1 MLSLGGLWWLM
12 QESRTQDKS
21 SALSATP
28 PPRTAPPVVASTA
41 VAPSAAPKSPA
52 LPAAPIDAFKTW
64 AVRYAQADAASRAAM
79 LGEGLGLAQQRKS
92 QMLKMIEAHPQAAI
106 QQALPYAVRRELP
119 AAFDSLVEKVVSG
132 QGDLNVLGST
142 GRPSEA
148 QPTSPIQRWVSLN
161 GEKYRAFVYGS
172 RLQGVTQ
179 KGTPLWGVALGGT
192 VAVSDDVGRLLSQE
206 ESIDLQAKGV
216 KLNDPV
222 CGVSG
227 IRSTDD
233 RQSLW
238 FAVGARLSGICS
250 AAHASVL
257 NDRFRLASVNRLLP
271 SDPGGSN
278 PTNTEPGRAVSVTQ
292 GRLRVLFMR
301 VAFQDNVVEP
311 ISADDLTKIM
321 TDVNDYYRTA
331 SYNYV
336 QMIPT
341 VTPLLILPNVEAFY
355 TIKGPDALLADARIV
370 SAEAGY
376 STEDYDLD
384 VVGHATLSGEAW
396 NWGGLAF
403 VGARGAWIQAFTPKV
418 ISHELG
424 HNLGLLHANA
434 SDTKKAPGPVQP
446 NPPLPIDPDS
456 DFGHHAVNAHG
467 RFVDDAASML
477 YDVEYGDPYD
487 WMGSGDAITEQF
499 NSLHK
504 VRLRWMPMDKVAQ
517 LTASSTNRLYA
528 FDSSSLDNGKTY
540 AISVRKELG
549 RKGYN
554 RAYWI
559 DHRQL
564 LPGNPWL
571 SSGVELYW
579 TPWEGTK
586 GSSQLIDTTPESS
599 KGLQD
604 AALLIGRTFDDREA
618 DIHITPTR
626 KGRDGGTEWIDVV
639 VQVGP
644 FPGNRPPTFNLEASS
659 VFVSPGQRVDFT
671 AADVT
676 DADGDPVVYSWSYS
690 DDTFGPNA
698 ASVSRTFAQTGHY
711 VVRCE
716 VSDMKGGKISRHVLV
731 TVGSPSTVTVG
742 GVVRDENGDPVEGAR
757 VAVVGGAEDRIAL
770 TDTDGTFTLVGVNG
784 GFRENIAF
792 HYGYE
797 TQPKNFQN
805 PAPIFEGG
813 GFALEYL
820 AASYP
825 LVSVQALGAA
835 DESRPTGDAKFRFTR
850 KGGDLLSDLPVY
862 FQLVGSAE
870 AGKDYTVPSNG
881 MVIFTAGL
889 DTIDVPLTVK
899 DDKDSEGRE
908 TAIVQLVLATNVER
922 YINYVTN
929 IVSTNVDAGVTN
941 TTTNTFVYIAT
952 NSWSVPGWEIKTVN
966 GVLTWFQTHPPY
978 VLGND
983 TAVLPIGDNEQPGK
997 SSFSLAVFDETA
1009 LEGGLDEA
1017 VVLVS
1022 RTGNPDQAA
1031 DIRLSFGGVAS
1042 NGVDYALL
1050 PSTLHFD
1057 VGQSSAAIFVKAID
1071 DLFVEGDE
1079 TLTITIDPSPSYDV
1093 TGDPATLVIVDN
1105 DLPLITVNTVVSQG
1119 MESDPVAARFTI
1131 SRAGDLSTDLQ
1142 VNYLMGGTATNG
1154 VDYNRLGGT
1163 ATIPAGKDSVDV
1175 VIIPVKDGILE
1186 APESIQL
1193 QISSSTYYNVGVPGA
1208 GNAVLYD
1215 ETTPVVTMFGSQ
1227 TAPLREGGTGFTLT
1241 FQRTGPTL
1249 KPLTVNLAFSGDADR
1264 FSDYGVIG
1272 NQVTIPAGSSQ
1283 YVLSLTPANDTLFE
1297 VNESFR
1303 IRLQPGDGYLVS
1315 QPNEFGSEIAD
1326 DDQGP
1331 LPSFSFVT
1339 AASSVPEKYP
1349 GGTYEIPV
1357 EISRTVEISPIPVVV
1372 EYRVV
1377 GGSAI
1382 VGTNFNFTDYPLLSK
1397 GYLIYTNAWP
1407 TVPLT
1412 LHVYDFLKVDIL
1424 DDDLAGKDKTLVIG
1438 LSYPSTFIFTN
1449 ITQATN
1455 DKGSV
1460 DVTNYVVAP
1469 TNFNLG
1475 PVRFHTITIKDDDY
1489 NVVGVEATTPFAY
1502 EDGQN
1507 PGTFTFTRTGPVD
1520 KDVTVEF
1527 AVTGSASPNTDY
1539 VPLPRSIVI
1548 PAGLDS
1554 VTLDVIPIEDQTA
1567 EIAESVKVTLSRA
1580 VGSKLDPAKTRASVL
1595 IVDNDGTIEFTQST
1609 YSVKEDVGTFQIP
1622 VRRFGLVSLAQSVDY
1637 SITGGTATPGVDY
1650 VAPAKGTLFFAPGET
1665 LKNISLVV
1673 SNDLLVEA
1681 DESIE
1686 LTLENA
1692 SGGTPLSGQ
1701 KSTTVVINSDDTEFR
1716 FSTNHYYFSERTNSA
1731 PIVIQRVG
1739 PASGPASVTLVVTN
1753 GSLVASNGFAVD
1765 GADFRATNRV
1775 INFADG
1781 VSNVTFLVRINDD
1794 FDLEGNELVALSLT
1808 NASPGILLGRDA
1820 ASVLEIQ
1827 DDDCRIEFAAD
1838 SIRVNEFD
1846 GVALVDVR
1854 RTGGVL
1860 NTVLVDFRTADGTA
1874 IAGQDFVR
1882 TNGTLTFLSN
1892 RNVQDTNGSGSL
1904 VFLPG
1909 QSNLTLR
1916 ILLLDDVIGEGEE
1929 TFNVRLSNARLFGGG
1944 AASKSVGLG
1953 NRTNLLVAIR
1963 DDETA
1968 GSVDYQVAAGLLID
1982 GTVRTLSL
1990 QADDRLVLGGDF
2002 TQVNGFAIPQIARLT
2017 PNGDLDTGFNP
2028 GVGGGGGSVLSVAS
2042 EVSGKVL
2049 LGGDFSQIDGVPRAS
2064 IARIDQDGDLDA
2076 TFDVG
2081 TGALGIVRAVAVQAD
2096 GKVIIGGDF
2105 LRYNSVNRTRLARI
2119 NPDGRM
2125 DTNFTAVVNASV
2137 NAVLIQP
2144 DGRILIGGSFTRVNN
2159 ANVQGVMRLN
2169 PDGSI
2174 DNTFK
2179 VEAGLAGTVYA
2190 LALQT
2195 NGDVVVG
2202 GDLSSFNGQA
2212 VANLIRLS
2220 KGGALDPAF
2229 GQGAAP
2235 NGIVR
2240 ALGVSSAG
2248 KIYAGGEFTAFGST
2262 ARSRVARLRVN
2273 GLVDD
2278 VFDPGTGA
2286 NGTVRSLVV
2295 HSNSEVSIA
2304 GDFTQVNGIPRSHV
2318 ARLHGDERL
2327 AVTGVEFDQASYI
2340 VNENVGA
2347 ASVTLRRVGDP
2358 KVAFTVTVSTVASN
2372 STATAGDD
2380 YVATT
2385 NLLNFGAGVM
2395 TRTFDVSIIDDAAIE
2410 SEEVVKL
2417 AITQV
2422 SPGVDLS
2429 GLVTADLLVEDNEVS
2444 VQLTSAAL
2452 TANENDGSVSI
2463 GISRL
2468 GLTNATASVT
2478 LSTVAGTADAGTD
2491 FVALSQVVTFLPGE
2505 RSKTVNVSL
2514 VNDTLREPAETF
2526 KVRLDNASEG
2536 VLLGLSEAV
2545 VTVLDTDREVIDVV
2559 ATALITDPNHNGGID
2574 PGEVVTLMVALIN
2587 NGTADAS
2594 GVTAI
2599 PVASPGI
2606 VLDAGLVQL
2615 QNFGNLN
2622 VGGSPS
2628 SRKFTFGNN
2637 AQQGASLE
2645 LFLQLTDSSDR
2656 DLGIVKVPVALGPQ
2670 SRVFSSAT
2678 AMNINDNGKADPY
2691 PSVINVAGL
2700 PGAITK
2706 VSLTLM
2712 GFTHPSPADVD
2723 ILLVS
2728 PDGANS
2734 IVFSDVGG
2742 INAVEGLNIT
2752 LDDSAAN
2759 DLPVLLPLT
2768 SGTFRPRN
2776 SKLEDVFPA
2785 PAPVAPYR
2793 NSTLDFKGRDP
2804 NGLWSLY
2811 VVDDTAQWAGALR
2824 GGWKIAISTSGL
2836 LVPAADVGVGLTSD
2850 SAVGHTGQDLTYTL
2864 RAVNNGPA
2872 TASNVVVRLTLPA
2885 GATLISAPAG
2895 ASNEENQ
2902 LSWGAGDLV
2911 VGQERLF
2918 TVIVKPGSGESLT
2931 SVASVATDSHDIFSP
2946 NNSATLTVR
2955 VTASTAPKLEI
2966 STADGKVLISWP
2978 ANATGMVLQS
2988 ATSFSANGTAVW
3000 SDVSGS
3006 TSTEGGKKTL
3016 RLNPEAGERFYR
3028 LLLKP

>member
-1 MLSLGGLWWLM
+1 M
-12 QESRTQDKS
+12 QESRTQEKRSAQNLTPLPPAAPAVAS
-21 SALSATP
+21 SA
-28 PPRTAPPVVASTA
+28 
-41 VAPSAAPKSPA
+41 APSAPSAVKKNPVVPA
-52 LPAAPIDAFKTW
+52 GPVDAFKTW
-64 AVRYAQADAASRAAM
+64 ASQYAQADAASRAAM
-79 LGEGLGLAQQRKS
+79 LGQGLGLAQERKS
-92 QMLKMIEAHPQAAI
+92 QMLKMIASHPQAAI
-106 QQALPYAVRRELP
+106 QQALPYSVRRELP
-119 AAFDSLVEKVVSG
+119 AAFDSLVERVVWG
-132 QGDLNVLGST
+132 QGDLNVYGAIGKS
-142 GRPSEA
+142 SEVKPA
-148 QPTSPIQRWVSLN
+148 EPVQRWVSLN
-161 GEKYRAFVYGS
+161 GEKYRAYVYGT
-172 RLQGVTQ
+172 RMQGMTQ

-192 VAVSDDVGRLLSQE
+192 VAVSDDAGRLLSQE
-206 ESIDLQAKGV
+206 EAVDLQSKGV
-216 KLNDPV
+216 VLNDPV

-227 IRSTDD
+227 LQSTDSQ
-233 RQSLW
+233 QSLW
-238 FAVGARLSGICS
+238 FAVGSRLTGICS
-250 AAHASVL
+250 AAHAAIL
-257 NDRFRLASVNRLLP
+257 NDRFRLASVNHLLP

-278 PTNTEPGRAVSVTQ
+278 PTNAEPGRAVRVTQ
-292 GRLRVLFMR
+292 GRLKVLFMR
-301 VAFQDNVVEP
+301 VAFPDNVVEP
-311 ISADDLTKIM
+311 ISMDALTKMM

-341 VTPLLILPNVEAFY
+341 VTPLLILPNSEVYY
-355 TIKGPDALLADARIV
+355 TVQGPDAILADARIA

-384 VVGHATLSGEAW
+384 LVGHATLSGDAF

-403 VGARGAWIQAFTPKV
+403 VGARGAWIQSFTPKV

-434 SDTKKAPGPVQP
+434 SDTKKAPGPNQP

-467 RFVDDAASML
+467 RFVDDAASKL

-487 WMGSGDAITEQF
+487 WMGSGDAISEQF

-504 VRLRWMPMDKVAQ
+504 VRLRWMPMNKVAQ
-517 LTASSTNRLYA
+517 LTGSSTNRLYA
-528 FDSSSLDNGKTY
+528 FDSTSLESGKTY
-540 AISVRKELG
+540 AIAVQKELG
-549 RKGYN
+549 RKGQN
-554 RAYWI
+554 RSYWI

-564 LPGNPWL
+564 IAGNPWM
-571 SSGVELYW
+571 SSGVQLYW
-579 TPWEGTK
+579 TPWEGTQ

-599 KGLQD
+599 RGLQD
-604 AALLIGRTFDDREA
+604 APLVIGRTFDDREG
-618 DIHITPTR
+618 DIHITPIR
-626 KGRDGGTEWIDVV
+626 KGVDAGTEWIDVV
-639 VQVGP
+639 VQIGP
-644 FPGNRPPTFNLEASS
+644 FTGNRPPSFNLEASS
-659 VFVSPGQRVDFT
+659 VFVSPGQRVDFS
-671 AADVT
+671 ASDVT
-676 DADGDPVVYSWSYS
+676 DADGDPVAYSWSYS
-690 DDTFGPNA
+690 DDSFGPNT
-698 ASVSRTFAQTGHY
+698 ASVSRTFTQPGHY

-716 VSDMKGGKISRHVLV
+716 VSDMKGGKLSRHVLV

-742 GVVRDENGDPVEGAR
+742 GVVKDENGDPLEGVR
-757 VAVVGGAEDRIAL
+757 VAVVGGTEDRIAL
-770 TDTDGTFTLVGVNG
+770 TDTDGSFTLVGVDG
-784 GFRENIAF
+784 GFRNNIAF
-792 HYGYE
+792 RYGYE

-813 GFALEYL
+813 GLSLEYL

-825 LVSVQALGAA
+825 LVSVQALGTA
-835 DESRPTGDAKFRFTR
+835 DESRPAGDAKFRFTR
-850 KGGDLLSDLPVY
+850 KGGDLFSALPIY
-862 FQLVGSAE
+862 FQLIGSAE
-870 AGKDYTVPSNG
+870 SGKDYNVTSNG
-881 MVIFTAGL
+881 VLTFPAGV
-889 DTIDVPLTVK
+889 DTMDVPLTVT

-908 TAIVQLVLATNVER
+908 TAIVQLVMSTNVER

-929 IVSTNVDAGVTN
+929 IISTNVSAGVTN
-941 TTTNTFVYIAT
+941 ISTNTYVYVYT
-952 NSWSVPGWEIKTVN
+952 NSWPVPGWEIRTEN
-966 GVLTWFQTHPPY
+966 GVQTWFQTHPTY
-978 VLGND
+978 VLGRD
-983 TAVLPIGDNEQPGK
+983 IATLSIGDNELPGK
-997 SSFSLAVFDETA
+997 PGFSLTVFDETA
-1009 LEGGLDEA
+1009 LEGGLDDA
-1017 VVLVS
+1017 VVLVT
-1022 RTGNPDQAA
+1022 RTGNPDQSA
-1031 DIRLSFGGVAS
+1031 DIRLTYSGVAS
-1042 NGVDYALL
+1042 NGVDYTLL
-1050 PSTLHFD
+1050 PSGVHFD
-1057 VGQSSAAIFVKAID
+1057 AGQTAAAIYVKAID

-1079 TLTITIDPSPSYDV
+1079 ALTITIEPSPSYDV
-1093 TGDPATLVIVDN
+1093 TGTPANLVIVDN
-1105 DLPLITVNTVVSQG
+1105 DLPLITVNSVVSQG
-1119 MESDPVAARFTI
+1119 MESDAVAARFTI
-1131 SRAGDLSTDLQ
+1131 SRAGDLSSDLQ

-1154 VDYNRLGGT
+1154 VDYNLLSGT
-1163 ATIPAGKDSVDV
+1163 ATILAGRDSVDV
-1175 VIIPVKDGILE
+1175 SIVPIKDGTLE
-1186 APESIQL
+1186 PAESIQL

-1208 GNAVLYD
+1208 AVGTLYD
-1215 ETTPVVTMFGSQ
+1215 ETTPVVTMFGTQ
-1227 TAPLREGGTGFTLT
+1227 TAPLRESGSGFTLT
-1241 FQRTGPTL
+1241 FQRTGPTT

-1264 FSDYGVIG
+1264 FSDYGVVG

-1283 YVLSLTPANDTLFE
+1283 YVLSLAPVDDSLFE
-1297 VNESFR
+1297 VNEAFR
-1303 IRLQPGDGYLVS
+1303 IKLLPGDGYLVS
-1315 QPNEFGSEIAD
+1315 APNEYSSEIAD
-1326 DDQGP
+1326 NEPGP

-1339 AASSVPEKYP
+1339 SSSTIPEKYP
-1349 GGTYEIPV
+1349 GGTFLIPV
-1357 EISRTVEISPIPVVV
+1357 EISRTVEVSPIPVVV

-1377 GGSAI
+1377 GGSAV
-1382 VGTNFNFTDYPLLSK
+1382 VGSNFNFTSYPLLSK
-1397 GYLIYTNAWP
+1397 GYLIYTNPWP
-1407 TVPLT
+1407 NVPLT
-1412 LHVYDFLKVDIL
+1412 THNYDFLSVDIL
-1424 DDDLAGKDKTLVIG
+1424 DDELVGKDKTLVIG

-1449 ITQATN
+1449 ITQVTN
-1455 DKGSV
+1455 AMGQTS
-1460 DVTNYVVAP
+1460 DVTNFVVAP

-1489 NVVGVEATTPFAY
+1489 NLVSVEATTPFAQ
-1502 EDGQN
+1502 EEGQN
-1507 PGTFTFTRTGPVD
+1507 PGTFTFSRTGPVD
-1520 KDVTVEF
+1520 KDITVEF

-1567 EIAESVKVTLSRA
+1567 EIAESVKVTLSRVA
-1580 VGSKLDPAKTRASVL
+1580 GSKINPDKTRATVL

-1609 YSVKEDVGTFQIP
+1609 YTTRENVGTLQVP

-1637 SITGGTATPGVDY
+1637 RITGGTATAGVDY
-1650 VAPAKGTLFFAPGET
+1650 KAAAAGTLFFGPGET
-1665 LKNISLVV
+1665 LKNISLVI

-1681 DESIE
+1681 DESID
-1686 LTLENA
+1686 LVLENT

-1701 KSTTVVINSDDTEFR
+1701 RTTTVVIQSDDTEFR
-1716 FSTNHYYFSERTNSA
+1716 FSTNHFYFSERTNNA

-1739 PASGPASVTLVVTN
+1739 PASGAASVTLVVTN
-1753 GSLVASNGFAVD
+1753 GSLVVSNGFALD
-1765 GADFRATNRV
+1765 EADFRATNRV
-1775 INFADG
+1775 VNFADG
-1781 VSNVTFLVRINDD
+1781 VSNVTVLVRLVDD
-1794 FDLEGNELVALSLT
+1794 FDVEGDELVSLSLT
-1808 NASPGILLGRDA
+1808 NASAGILLGKDA
-1820 ASVLEIQ
+1820 ASVLQIQ
-1827 DDDCRIEFAAD
+1827 DDDCRIEFAED

-1846 GVALVDVR
+1846 GAALVDVR
-1854 RTGGVL
+1854 RVGGIL
-1860 NTVLVDFRTADGTA
+1860 NTVLVDFRSADGTA
-1874 IAGQDFVR
+1874 VAGQDFVR

-1916 ILLLDDVIGEGEE
+1916 IPLLDDVTGEGEE

-1944 AASKSVGLG
+1944 AAAKSVSLG

-1968 GSVDYQVAAGLLID
+1968 GSVVYQVAAGIQID
-1982 GTVRTLSL
+1982 GTVRSLSL
-1990 QADDRLVLGGDF
+1990 QADGRLVLGGDF
-2002 TQVNGFAIPQIARLT
+2002 VQVNGFAIPQIARLS

-2042 EVSGKVL
+2042 EVSGKAL
-2049 LGGDFSQIDGVPRAS
+2049 LGGDFSQIDGVPRSS
-2064 IARIDQDGDLDA
+2064 IARVDQDGDLDA

-2081 TGALGIVRAVAVQAD
+2081 TGALGIVRVVAVQAD

-2119 NPDGRM
+2119 NTDGRM

-2137 NAVLIQP
+2137 NAVLVQP
-2144 DGRILIGGSFTRVNN
+2144 DGQILIGGSFTRVNN
-2159 ANVQGVMRLN
+2159 ANVQGVVRLN

-2179 VEAGLAGTVYA
+2179 VNAGLAGTVYA

-2195 NGDVVVG
+2195 NGDVIVG
-2202 GDLSSFNGQA
+2202 GELSSFNGQA

-2220 KGGALDPAF
+2220 STGTLDATF

-2240 ALGVSSAG
+2240 ALGVNTAG
-2248 KIYAGGEFTAFGST
+2248 KIYVGGEFTAFGST
-2262 ARSRVARLRVN
+2262 ARARVARLRAT
-2273 GLVDD
+2273 GLIDD

-2286 NGTVRSLVV
+2286 NGTVRALVV
-2295 HSNSEVSIA
+2295 HPDSQVSIA
-2304 GDFTQVNGIPRSHV
+2304 GDFTLVNGIARSHV

-2327 AVTGVEFDQASYI
+2327 AVTGVEFDQASYV
-2340 VNENVGA
+2340 VNENVGT
-2347 ASVTLRRVGDP
+2347 ASMTLRRVGDP
-2358 KVAFTVTVSTVASN
+2358 KVAFTVTVSTVSSN

-2380 YVATT
+2380 YVSTST
-2385 NLLNFGAGVM
+2385 LLNFGAGVM
-2395 TRTFDVSIIDDAAIE
+2395 TQTFDVQIKDDAVIE
-2410 SEEVVKL
+2410 GEEIIKL

-2429 GLVTADLLVEDNEVS
+2429 GQITADLAVEDNEVS

-2452 TANENDGSVSI
+2452 SVNENDGSVSI

-2468 GLTNATASVT
+2468 GLTNTAASVT
-2478 LSTVAGTADAGTD
+2478 VSTVSGTAEAGLD
-2491 FVALSQVVTFLPGE
+2491 FVALSQVVNFLPGE
-2505 RSKTVNVSL
+2505 RSKTVSISL
-2514 VNDTLREPAETF
+2514 VNDTLRESAESF

-2545 VTVLDTDREVIDVV
+2545 ITVVDTDREALEAI

-2574 PGEVVTLMVALIN
+2574 PGEVVTLMVALVN
-2587 NGTADAS
+2587 SGTADAT
-2594 GVTAI
+2594 GVTAV

-2606 VLDAGLVQL
+2606 VLDPGLVQV
-2615 QNFGNLN
+2615 QSFGNLN
-2622 VGGSPS
+2622 AGGAPS
-2628 SRKFTFGNN
+2628 SQRFTFGNN

-2691 PSVINVAGL
+2691 PSVINVSGL

-2706 VSLTLM
+2706 VSLSLI

-2752 LDDSAAN
+2752 LDDGAAN
-2759 DLPVLLPLT
+2759 DLPTLLPLT
-2768 SGTFRPRN
+2768 SGTFRPKN
-2776 SKLEDVFPA
+2776 SKFEDVFPE

-2793 NSTLDFKGRDP
+2793 SSTLDFKGRDP

-2824 GGWKIAISTSGL
+2824 GGWKLSISTSGL
-2836 LVPAADVGVGLTSD
+2836 LVPAADVGVEIVAD
-2850 SAVGHTGQDLTYTL
+2850 SQVGHTGQNLTYTV
-2864 RAVNNGPA
+2864 RVVNNGPA
-2872 TASNVVVRLTLPA
+2872 TASNVVVRQTLSS
-2885 GATLISAPAG
+2885 GTTLISAPSG
-2895 ASNEENQ
+2895 ASSEDSLLLWN
-2902 LSWGAGDLV
+2902 AGDLV

-2918 TVIVKPGSGESLT
+2918 TVVVKPGSGEVLT
-2931 SVASVATDSHDIFSP
+2931 SVASATTDSRDIFAP
-2946 NNSATLTVR
+2946 NNSATSTVP
-2955 VTASTAPKLEI
+2955 VTASSAPKLEI
-2966 STADGKVLISWP
+2966 STADGKVVISWP

-2988 ATSFSANGTAVW
+2988 TTAFSTSGNAVW

-3006 TSTEGGKKTL
+3006 PETVNGTKTL
-3016 RLNPEAGERFYR
+3016 RLSPEVGERFYR